1 MKKLALTFTLLLAAT
16 LLAGCSANRQLYQEP
31 KDVDLIQLSQDAAA
45 KLLKQSRKP
54 LPPNSMVV
62 VSTFVNVDELNQTA
76 SFGRIVSAQIASA
89 FNKAGYQIRG
99 MELPT
104 ELFVREESGMVY
116 LSDETKS
123 VLKANNAAALVVGV
137 FAPGQRTAY
146 VSIRMVDVASETV
159 ISTTDFSVPMGPDA
173 KVLLKPRATGSSKP

>member
-1 MKKLALTFTLLLAAT
+1 MKRLAVTFTLILAVT
-16 LLAGCSANRQLYQEP
+16 LLAGCSTNRQLYQEP
-31 KDVDLIQLSQDAAA
+31 KDVDLIQLSHDATD
-45 KLLKQSRKP
+45 KLLKQSSKP
-54 LPPNSMVV
+54 LPSGSMVV
-62 VSTFVNVDELNQTA
+62 VSTLVNVDELNQTA

-89 FNKAGYQIRG
+89 FNNAGYRIRA

-104 ELFVREESGMVY
+104 ELFIREESGIVH

-137 FAPGQRTAY
+137 FAPGRRTAY